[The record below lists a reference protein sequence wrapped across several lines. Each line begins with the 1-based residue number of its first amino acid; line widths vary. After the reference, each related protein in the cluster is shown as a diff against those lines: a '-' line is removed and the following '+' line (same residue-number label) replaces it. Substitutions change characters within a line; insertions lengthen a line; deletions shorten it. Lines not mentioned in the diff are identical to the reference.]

1 MRVTCYGAAGGVTGS
16 KHLVDTGVT
25 RILLDCGMFQGPPE
39 VQAKNRGFPFDP
51 KSVDAVVLS
60 HAHADHCGSLP
71 LLVKRGF
78 SGPIYATRSTRDVAE
93 QILLDSA
100 HIAEQDTDGE
110 PLFTRKDI
118 PAVVER
124 FVEVP
129 YERRNGRWHN
139 IGTGVRLKLYDA
151 GHILGSTVPVLEV
164 AQPKRPHR
172 IAFSGD
178 LGSPGMP
185 LLYDP
190 DVPAD
195 PIDTVLIEST
205 YGDRIHPSFGE
216 AVARLAE
223 TVKAV
228 AARKGKLIIPAFSL
242 GRTQLLVY
250 LLHKLRLQREIP
262 HLPVY
267 VDSPLATTI
276 TKIFERH
283 RNEYDAHTW
292 SDFSGPQDSPLAYP
306 DLTYTRGAEESQAI
320 NQRPGPLVI
329 ISASGMMT
337 GGRVIHHLRHTITDP
352 RNAILIVGYQAEGTT
367 GRALRDG
374 ATEVKLH
381 DGVYPVRAE
390 VIAFDEFSAHADRD
404 QLLAWLGQFQGL
416 THAIV
421 VHGEP
426 AAADALRDHI
436 TRAHPDWRVNRPNE
450 GDAIE
455 LG

>member
-1 MRVTCYGAAGGVTGS
+1 
-16 KHLVDTGVT
+16 
-25 RILLDCGMFQGPPE
+25 
-39 VQAKNRGFPFDP
+39 
-51 KSVDAVVLS
+51 
-60 HAHADHCGSLP
+60 
-71 LLVKRGF
+71 
-78 SGPIYATRSTRDVAE
+78 
-93 QILLDSA
+93 
-100 HIAEQDTDGE
+100 
-110 PLFTRKDI
+110 
-118 PAVVER
+118 
-124 FVEVP
+124 
-129 YERRNGRWHN
+129 
-139 IGTGVRLKLYDA
+139 
-151 GHILGSTVPVLEV
+151 
-164 AQPKRPHR
+164 
-172 IAFSGD
+172 
-178 LGSPGMP
+178 MP

-195 PIDTVLIEST
+195 PIDTVLVEST
-205 YGDRIHPSFGE
+205 YGDRTHPSFGE
-216 AVARLAE
+216 AIARLAE

-228 AARKGKLIIPAFSL
+228 AQRKGKLIIPAFSL

-250 LLHKLRLQREIP
+250 LLHKLRLQNEIP

-276 TKIFERH
+276 TEIFERH

-320 NQRPGPLVI
+320 NQRPGPLIV

-352 RNAILIVGYQAEGTT
+352 RNAILIVGYQADGTT

-374 ATEVKLH
+374 AKEVKLH

-390 VIAFDEFSAHADRD
+390 VITFDEFSAHADRD
-404 QLLAWLGQFQGL
+404 QILSWLGQFQGL
-416 THAIV
+416 RHAIV

-426 AAADALRDHI
+426 TAADALRDHI
-436 TRAHPDWRVNRPNE
+436 ARAHPDWRVDRPNE
-450 GDAIE
+450 GDVIE

>member
-1 MRVTCYGAAGGVTGS
+1 MQITFHGAAGGVTGS
-16 KHLVDTGVT
+16 KHLIDTGSA

-39 VQAKNRGFPFDP
+39 VQAKNSGFLFDP

-78 SGPIYATRSTRDVAE
+78 KGPIYATRPTRDVAE
-93 QILLDSA
+93 QILLDAA
-100 HIAEQDTDGE
+100 HIAEQDADGE
-110 PLFTRKDI
+110 PPYTRRDI

-129 YERRNGRWHN
+129 YERRNGGWHD
-139 IGTGVRLKLYDA
+139 IGTGVRLKFYDA
-151 GHILGSTVPVLEV
+151 GHILGSAVPVLEV

-195 PIDTVLIEST
+195 PIDTVLVEST
-205 YGDRIHPSFGE
+205 YGDRTHPSFGE

-228 AARKGKLIIPAFSL
+228 ATRRGKLIIPAFSL

-250 LLHKLRLQREIP
+250 LLHKLRLQNEIP
-262 HLPVY
+262 AIPVY

-276 TKIFERH
+276 TEIFERH

-292 SDFSGPQDSPLAYP
+292 SDFPGPQDSPLAYP
-306 DLTYTRGAEESQAI
+306 NLTYTRGAEESQAI
-320 NQRPGPLVI
+320 NQHPGPLIV

-352 RNAILIVGYQAEGTT
+352 RNAILIVGYQADGTT
-367 GRALRDG
+367 GRSLRDG
-374 ATEVKLH
+374 AKEVKLH

-390 VIAFDEFSAHADRD
+390 VIAFDEFSAHADQG
-404 QLLAWLGQFQGL
+404 QLLAWLGQFHGL
-416 THAIV
+416 SHAIV

-436 TRAHPDWRVNRPNE
+436 AAAHPDWRVDRPNE
-450 GDAIE
+450 GETIE